1 MCKKINNGKY
11 VILIGLYL
19 YEYGTEII
27 ILNKFFFR
35 EISVPYFRPHS
46 LMMKTHGDLSRQ
58 KRTKKFMIFAI
69 YHERN

>member
-1 MCKKINNGKY
+1 MVESEDKIEMCKKINNGKY

-35 EISVPYFRPHS
+35 EISVPT
-46 LMMKTHGDLSRQ
+46 LLSSSFSHDENTR
-58 KRTKKFMIFAI
+58 
-69 YHERN
+69 